1 MRNTGTSAKNA
12 PRLAGYLDHIF
23 PWPLSECAI
32 WDVTQKEFTFV
43 IWRDT
48 HESNTSLIDSV
59 IQLLNLGF
67 IVLSCLKY
75 SYISKIV
82 KKTNQNKHNPSWQF
96 TRLAFVRQCPMVK
109 THQNILVTIIR
120 QTQAASAHIGSSKTW
135 ERLSFLHFFWLIGSV
150 DYQNRCWLT
159 FLAIE
164 RSINRLVVSA
174 LSTQQVTGE

>member
-1 MRNTGTSAKNA
+1 MCNLGCYSKRIYVRDLKRYSWIKHKFNRLCYSTVKFRVHCFVLNILTFPKLWKKQTKTNTTPADNLQGW
-12 PRLAGYLDHIF
+12 L
-23 PWPLSECAI
+23 LS
-32 WDVTQKEFTFV
+32 
-43 IWRDT
+43 
-48 HESNTSLIDSV
+48 DSV
-59 IQLLNLGF
+59 
-67 IVLSCLKY
+67 
-75 SYISKIV
+75 
-82 KKTNQNKHNPSWQF
+82 
-96 TRLAFVRQCPMVK
+96 RLVK

-120 QTQAASAHIGSSKTW
+120 QTQAASAHIGSAKTW